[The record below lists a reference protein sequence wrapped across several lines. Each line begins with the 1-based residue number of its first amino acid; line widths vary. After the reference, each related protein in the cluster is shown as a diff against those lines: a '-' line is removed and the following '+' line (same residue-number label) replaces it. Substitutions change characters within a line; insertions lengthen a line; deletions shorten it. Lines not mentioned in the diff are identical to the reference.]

1 MSRLTEILSAVEAGE
16 LSDETVGELHAELLS
31 MFADAREGKA
41 DGIEA
46 TDVKALTQIVET
58 AELLAVLAKERYDAA
73 AAIAMTIAELEAR
86 LETVEATEDMTDV
99 EGVEAVEAA
108 AAEVIEDAKATVSG
122 DETDEEADMDAEAVV
137 AEAEAIVEEAA
148 EPVVASA
155 PKLAEIAKA
164 APKVVARPRAEE
176 KAYRIQGVTGELAS
190 LDAAYNALA
199 DAWNSGM
206 ASPYGDRV
214 RVARVQFE
222 YPEDRVLSARDGEA
236 VEAKIDAVVASGQK
250 PESWTDSLVASGG
263 WCAPFDI
270 DYSITQT
277 AGNQRPVTAS
287 LPRFQATR
295 GGVRLTSPLPPFFTV
310 NEDLVELGV
319 DAEKFVTVWDAD
331 TDADPDGATKGIDTI
346 ECPEFTEFE
355 TAALVKRMRFSNF
368 MSRAYP
374 ENVAVWTER
383 VFAAHAHAGETL
395 LLDGIKAASTAV
407 TVPQTFGAARDIAE
421 AIKRA
426 ATGYRSRHRNQS
438 IVLRALVPSWVV
450 TLGDIDLQR
459 GAHSD
464 PAFLTNGEGLFRQM
478 LSVAGVNVTFYE
490 DTPTTG
496 VSQVFGAQGAN
507 PLNPF
512 PTEVQW
518 GLYDEGHFLF
528 LDGGTLDLGVV
539 RDSALNEVNDYETFV
554 ETFEGL
560 AVRGS
565 EALWITSGVCADGTS
580 AAPVEDAVE
589 CGS

>member
-1 MSRLTEILSAVEAGE
+1 MSRLTEILSAVEAE
-16 LSDETVGELHAELLS
+16 DLSDETVGELHAELLTLFS
-31 MFADAREGKA
+31 DAREGKS
-41 DGIEA
+41 DDIEA
-46 TDVKALTQIVET
+46 ADVKALTQIVET

-86 LETVEATEDMTDV
+86 LETVEATEAMTDV

-108 AAEVIEDAKATVSG
+108 VAEVIDDAKETVGG
-122 DETDEEADMDAEAVV
+122 DDAEMAAVEVV
-137 AEAEAIVEEAA
+137 AEAEAIVEDAAA

-155 PKLAEIAKA
+155 PALADIAKA
-164 APKVVARPRAEE
+164 APAQAKARPRAAE
-176 KAYRIQGVTGELAS
+176 KAYRIQGVTGELAN

-250 PESWTDSLVASGG
+250 PDSWTEGLVASGG

-270 DYSITQT
+270 DYSISQT

-310 NEDLVELGV
+310 NDDLVELGV
-319 DAEKFVTVWDAD
+319 DADKFVTVWDAD

-346 ECPEFTEFE
+346 TCPEFSEFE

-395 LLDGIKAASTAV
+395 LLNGIKAASTQV

-426 ATGYRSRHRNQS
+426 AAGYRSRHRNQN
-438 IVLRALVPSWVV
+438 IVLRALVPSWIV
-450 TLGDIDLQR
+450 TLGDIDLLR
-459 GAHSD
+459 ATTSD
-464 PAFLTNGEGLFRQM
+464 PAFLTNGEGIFRQA

-496 VSQVFGAQGAN
+496 TSQVFGAQGAN

-512 PTEVQW
+512 PSEVQW

-539 RDSALNEVNDYETFV
+539 RDSSLNETNDYETFV